1 MTDPALPPQPPTPP
15 QPPQPPTPPPDPGPS
30 VRDVLEERFLP
41 EARGASPRTRR
52 RAVVIIVVLGVLSI
66 LGGFAVGYSLDLWT
80 TGPRVAA
87 EREATEE
94 LDEARAPFTG
104 SISYDTSVPDR
115 FKIVLDRPL
124 TPEEQETLL
133 RLSDTEIWDFLRPLG
148 GRLIR
153 YPVTMAQLPP
163 GYDLAQQGDTTV
175 FTMNLLSSRETQL
188 SIVDMEP
195 VNVSCTEP
203 AAATVVEVPGQGE
216 SFYPGVLTD
225 LSEDAPTLWISDEG
239 PDQGQPYFSRRR
251 IDLGGGLDPG
261 GLRVEALV
269 RDQSCEWELRAR
281 YRDARGEVGEVVLR
295 DGDRPFFAEAVP
307 ADPEQYWLSSGM
319 FPGLPLTED
328 MPTFQP
334 CHELPDDPSCATQA
348 EGRR

>member
-1 MTDPALPPQPPTPP
+1 M
-15 QPPQPPTPPPDPGPS
+15 
-30 VRDVLEERFLP
+30 
-41 EARGASPRTRR
+41 
-52 RAVVIIVVLGVLSI
+52 VLGVLSI

-80 TGPRVAA
+80 TGPRLAA

-94 LDEARAPFTG
+94 MDEARAPFTA
-104 SISYDTSVPDR
+104 SINYDTSVP
-115 FKIVLDRPL
+115 FHYKIVLDRPL
-124 TPEEQETLL
+124 TPEEQETLQGL
-133 RLSDTEIWDFLRPLG
+133 AYTEVWDFLHPLG

-153 YPVTMAQLPP
+153 YPVIMRQLPP
-163 GYDLAQQGDTTV
+163 GYDAAQRGDTTV

-203 AAATVVEVPGQGE
+203 SATTVVEVPPQGE
-216 SFYPGVLTD
+216 DFYPGVLTD

-269 RDQSCEWELRAR
+269 RDQSCEWELRAQ
-281 YRDARGEVGEVVLR
+281 YRDARGDVGEVILR
-295 DGDRPFFAEAVP
+295 DGDQPFFAEAVP
-307 ADPEQYWLSSGM
+307 ADPEQYWLSSAM

-334 CHELPDDPSCATQA
+334 CHEQPDHLSCASLA
-348 EGRR
+348 EGRG